1 MTRRT
6 RSSGREVWDA
16 RLEAAPANPRD
27 EHVQVTSK
35 STDKIELTAEEAA
48 AMTVNGRL
56 HAAGSLTDCL
66 LFSPGE
72 HQAHAPKTHQKL
84 LSLINFPDGL

>member
-1 MTRRT
+1 M
-6 RSSGREVWDA
+6 WDA

-35 STDKIELTAEEAA
+35 STDKVELTAEETA

-56 HAAGSLTDCL
+56 HAAGSLTDFEEKATVPFFRLARIRLMLRRLTRNCYP
-66 LFSPGE
+66 S
-72 HQAHAPKTHQKL
+72 
-84 LSLINFPDGL
+84 